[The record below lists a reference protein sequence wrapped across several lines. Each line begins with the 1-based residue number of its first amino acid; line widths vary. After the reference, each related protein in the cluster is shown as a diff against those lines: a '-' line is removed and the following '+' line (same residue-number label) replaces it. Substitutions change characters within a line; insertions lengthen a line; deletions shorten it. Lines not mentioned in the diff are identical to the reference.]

1 MPKDKILDLYNVKET
16 GNLKQKNRI
25 GHVIDKSNK
34 TKIAKRRFIMNKIN
48 CLTEKYSSRFIGLV
62 ILPLAL
68 ALGFLGFLIVPV
80 VGLIFS
86 VPLFILAFTF
96 IAAPESKV
104 CRLILR
110 KDSN

>member
-1 MPKDKILDLYNVKET
+1 MDKI
-16 GNLKQKNRI
+16 RCI
-25 GHVIDKSNK
+25 
-34 TKIAKRRFIMNKIN
+34 
-48 CLTEKYSSRFIGLV
+48 TEKYSSRVIGLI

-86 VPLFILAFTF
+86 VPLFILAFAF

-104 CRLILR
+104 CRLVLR
-110 KDSN
+110 KDSTEG